1 MSIFSKFSEIARK
14 IQNEPIG
21 ATLVSLSSDS
31 AVYLIG
37 GLFIG
42 LGNILLIPLYTRTL
56 GPREFGVYALLDVT
70 VLLVVTVTALK
81 MDVSYLKW
89 FADTE
94 ASRHKA
100 LLSSML
106 FTGLAMSAA
115 GGTALYALVRSRAGG
130 QWLQQPAHNFAWMLV
145 PIVILENLQALL
157 FTDLRARR
165 MAWQYSSV
173 AVVRLLVVVAASIY
187 FLSARHMGL
196 YGLFLGRLVGDAA
209 AFLHLTTF
217 CLRSIVFRISP
228 GLIRP
233 MIWFGLPLVWSVF
246 AVMLQDA
253 SGRYFLS
260 RYSSMEQVGFL
271 GAAVKIGAI
280 FQVLIANPFG
290 IAWGGVLFQVAKETH
305 ARIIFSTIFNYVC
318 LLTLGVALILSLFG
332 STLLHIFAPPAFYS
346 ALVILPFIFLVRSMN
361 VIEQPASTGIYV
373 SGRTGLLAI
382 SYTVALG
389 VNLVL
394 LRLLAPGYGLLGTAV
409 AWLCGATVVPAL
421 FLYFGQ
427 PRYRLQFRFAVLAPP
442 LLLWIGFIAAT
453 WHRKLEASSH
463 PMLYAALMA
472 VFVVCVLGLTI
483 RNDFRRL
490 RTQMRLSSTIPVLEA
505 SPR

>member
-196 YGLFLGRLVGDAA
+196 YGLFLGGLVGDAA

-246 AVMLQDA
+246 AVMLGPISILYQDR
-253 SGRYFLS
+253 GY
-260 RYSSMEQVGFL
+260 
-271 GAAVKIGAI
+271 
-280 FQVLIANPFG
+280 P
-290 IAWGGVLFQVAKETH
+290 
-305 ARIIFSTIFNYVC
+305 
-318 LLTLGVALILSLFG
+318 
-332 STLLHIFAPPAFYS
+332 
-346 ALVILPFIFLVRSMN
+346 
-361 VIEQPASTGIYV
+361 
-373 SGRTGLLAI
+373 
-382 SYTVALG
+382 YTSKTTS
-389 VNLVL
+389 N
-394 LRLLAPGYGLLGTAV
+394 
-409 AWLCGATVVPAL
+409 
-421 FLYFGQ
+421 
-427 PRYRLQFRFAVLAPP
+427 
-442 LLLWIGFIAAT
+442 
-453 WHRKLEASSH
+453 
-463 PMLYAALMA
+463 
-472 VFVVCVLGLTI
+472 
-483 RNDFRRL
+483 
-490 RTQMRLSSTIPVLEA
+490 
-505 SPR
+505 SP